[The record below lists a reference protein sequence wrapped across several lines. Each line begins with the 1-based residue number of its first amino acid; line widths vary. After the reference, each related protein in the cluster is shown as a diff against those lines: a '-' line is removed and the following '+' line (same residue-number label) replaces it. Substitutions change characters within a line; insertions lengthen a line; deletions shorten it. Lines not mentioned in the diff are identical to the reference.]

1 MLKGFLLF
9 SACSTHMRQ
18 PMTPQHDVYSNHSHH
33 GLPNSGQPRAY
44 SYTSNTTQAAYSVP
58 IMPSQGRVFFPDDL
72 DTSSYHLFGGPSN
85 DTEATDDDVDNDR
98 PTTPT
103 LPHLENTAS
112 TTSMIQLSSVPTH
125 KYQNQPQMSHQH
137 QQLQQHHVPQPH
149 PPATLPQLSIT
160 VDEPPLFR
168 NPQAPPP
175 PSKKFKKKPDP
186 IMIPSVCCRID
197 YFCAYCRLKRFSE
210 LYTPLSVYASNQ
222 PLAPP
227 FTPAMDKRHVWSA
240 VHWQHL
246 RLRQRDRRFDGCGPR
261 ATPLHPS
268 PDALS

>member
-1 MLKGFLLF
+1 
-9 SACSTHMRQ
+9 
-18 PMTPQHDVYSNHSHH
+18 MTPQHDVYSNHSHH

-44 SYTSNTTQAAYSVP
+44 SYTSTTTQAAYSVP

-85 DTEATDDDVDNDR
+85 DTQAADDDDVDNDR

-103 LPHLENTAS
+103 LPHLENAAS

-125 KYQNQPQMSHQH
+125 KYQNQPQMGHQH
-137 QQLQQHHVPQPH
+137 QQLHVPQPH

-186 IMIPSVCCRID
+186 IMIPSVRCRID
-197 YFCAYCRLKRFSE
+197 YFCAYRRL
-210 LYTPLSVYASNQ
+210 
-222 PLAPP
+222 
-227 FTPAMDKRHVWSA
+227 
-240 VHWQHL
+240 
-246 RLRQRDRRFDGCGPR
+246 
-261 ATPLHPS
+261 
-268 PDALS
+268 